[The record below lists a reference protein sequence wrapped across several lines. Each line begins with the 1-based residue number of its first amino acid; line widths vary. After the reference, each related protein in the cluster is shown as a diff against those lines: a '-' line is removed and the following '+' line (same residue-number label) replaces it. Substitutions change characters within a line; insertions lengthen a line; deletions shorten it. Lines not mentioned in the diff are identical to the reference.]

1 MLRYDTLN
9 IQNNEI
15 FKKKGIGMKNFM
27 IGLLLFLII
36 ALANALGILL
46 DKNLKLETD
55 LQTQIEK
62 SSDLEMVIDD
72 IQSDKLIKDYLRSK
86 WR

>member
-27 IGLLLFLII
+27 IGLLLFVMIVLV
-36 ALANALGILL
+36 NAVGILL
-46 DKNLKLETD
+46 DKNTELNTE
-55 LQTQIEK
+55 LQSQIEK
-62 SSDLEMVIDD
+62 ASDLEMIVDD
-72 IQSDKLIKDYLRSK
+72 MQEDRLIKDYLRS
-86 WR
+86 R

>member
-27 IGLLLFLII
+27 IGLLLFVMIVLV
-36 ALANALGILL
+36 NAVGILL
-46 DKNLKLETD
+46 DKNTELNTE
-55 LQTQIEK
+55 LQSQIEK
-62 SSDLEMVIDD
+62 ASALEMVVDD
-72 IQSDKLIKDYLRSK
+72 MQSDKLIKDYLRS
-86 WR
+86 R